1 MYTINRFGS
10 LSLSLFNNNY
20 TLSPVP
26 VKTRL
31 VSTLGGVFD
40 NDGTARSAQQYPF
53 GLSYDCVVAETV
65 YNDNRATLDAL
76 RAAVGTRARL
86 YRTAE
91 NDATIQHCTAR
102 LVDMP
107 HDRPYRMRGYF
118 EIGLKFLQLTPWN
131 GSDHAAWRFDDGYE
145 FDDALEFDPD
155 AYTITFASGQT
166 QTVVNGGNLPV
177 TDVILTVKTDANP
190 LTNIAWYVPYTIDLA
205 WRSTVPAN
213 STLIIDCGAKSVTL
227 NGVNRYANLS
237 FGAAHILEEWFVLQ
251 PGNNTVQIAATG
263 TKTGATWGVQF
274 KDWWA

>member
-10 LSLSLFNNNY
+10 LNLSPFNNNY

-40 NDGTARSAQQYPF
+40 SDGSGRSAQQYPF
-53 GLSYDCVVAETV
+53 SLSYDCVVAEDT
-65 YNDNRATLDAL
+65 YNNNRATLDAL
-76 RAAVGTRARL
+76 RGAVGTRARL

-91 NDATIQHCTAR
+91 NDSTIQHCIAR

-107 HDRPYRMRGYF
+107 HDRPYRQRGYF
-118 EIGLKFLQLTPWN
+118 EIGLKFLQLTPWQGDN
-131 GSDHAAWRFDDGYE
+131 HAAWTLNAGYFLNDGLNLNEEDYKI
-145 FDDALEFDPD
+145 L
-155 AYTITFASGQT
+155 FATSHT
-166 QTVVNGGNLPV
+166 QIINNGGNLPV
-177 TDVILTVKTDANP
+177 TDVILTVITDANP

-205 WRSTVPAN
+205 WHGTVTPN

-227 NGVNRYANLS
+227 NGVNRYGDLAL
-237 FGAAHILEEWFVLQ
+237 GAAHILEDWFRLE
-251 PGNNTVQIAATG
+251 PGDNTVQIAATG
-263 TKTGATWGVQF
+263 TKTGATWSVTF